1 MAHAF
6 NKLILSLTRSKPG
19 TWILIPGLLFPDCV
33 ILGKLFVA
41 LHLSSLSRS
50 YFRGYYGIESI

>member
-1 MAHAF
+1 MPHAF
-6 NKLILSLTRSKPG
+6 NKLILSLTRS
-19 TWILIPGLLFPDCV
+19 WILIPGLLFPGCV